1 MMSSFIKDNKQ
12 QAKNNR
18 HPVRALL
25 FDKGNTNLHLSWA
38 LNLGLNIVM
47 QLTRPSEGKMIF
59 FNFKNIKARFMPML
73 DRIVLKMKTLHEN
86 TP

>member
-1 MMSSFIKDNKQ
+1 MDVKHNFTIQPST
-12 QAKNNR
+12 
-18 HPVRALL
+18 
-25 FDKGNTNLHLSWA
+25 GNTQDNLSWA

-47 QLTRPSEGKMIF
+47 QLTKPSEGKTIF
-59 FNFKNIKARFMPML
+59 YNFKNIKARFMPRL